1 MYVDTFRSTF
11 AVDILEH
18 FNLVQVTQE
27 INSRCSSESA
37 SVNSSKHDLEA
48 LKSCDSDILQMA
60 DDSSAANKEKEEV
73 SGNKD
78 PFLVEF
84 SGAEDPELPV
94 NWSFAKKALVVFEVM
109 ILTAVTY
116 MGSSIYTPGQ
126 EAIQKQFGVGHVV
139 GTLNLSMYVLGYGLG
154 PMVFSP
160 LSEFAIFGRQQ
171 LYILTI
177 FLYSM
182 LQVGCALVNN
192 IAGLVILRFITGILC
207 SPSLATGAASVS
219 EVVHPQF
226 VPIMIG
232 LWSIGA
238 VAAPAT
244 GPIIGAAMFVAKGWR
259 FMFWILMWLSAATFV
274 FLVLFFPETSMDN
287 ILYRRCMRI
296 RKITG
301 DERYY
306 TVKAKEEAKLTT
318 RDLAAMALWRPF
330 EIILK
335 EPIVVALDAYIA
347 LGYGTFYLFFEA
359 FPIVFVEVHHF
370 TVIQLGLAYLGFSVG
385 SLLAFMISL
394 SFFTLYLPPI
404 VKRGKFTPEILLK
417 LSMWVC
423 WCGPLA
429 LFLFG
434 WTASMHWILPIIAE
448 LFFVLFLFN
457 LFQAVFAYLATS
469 YPKYVASVFAGN
481 GLFRASF
488 ACAFPLFGRA
498 MYDNLAIDGYPVGW
512 GSSIVGF
519 TTVALAAIPFIL
531 YKAGPC
537 LRSKSSFSA

>member
-1 MYVDTFRSTF
+1 MYADTFRNTF
-11 AVDILEH
+11 AVDVLEY
-18 FNLVQVTQE
+18 FNLVRVPQE
-27 INSRCSSESA
+27 LDVDRSSTGSSE
-37 SVNSSKHDLEA
+37 NSDLEA
-48 LKSCDSDILQMA
+48 LKGSSCDTPKVLNA
-60 DDSSAANKEKEEV
+60 DSESTGEKNKDK
-73 SGNKD
+73 NLDDRD

-84 SGAEDPELPV
+84 SGPEDPELPV
-94 NWSFAKKALVVFEVM
+94 NWSFAKKTLVVFEIM
-109 ILTAVTY
+109 LLTAVTY

-126 EAIQKQFGVGHVV
+126 EAIQEQFGVGHVV
-139 GTLNLSMYVLGYGLG
+139 ATLNLSMYVLGYGLG

-182 LQVGCALVNN
+182 LQIGCALVGN
-192 IAGLVILRFITGILC
+192 IGGLVILRFITGILC

-244 GPIIGAAMFVAKGWR
+244 GPVLGAAMFVAKGWR
-259 FMFWILMWLSAATFV
+259 FMFWFLMWVSAATFL
-274 FLVLFFPETSMDN
+274 FLVFFFSETSVDN

-296 RKITG
+296 RKATG
-301 DERYY
+301 DNRYY
-306 TVKAKEEAKLTT
+306 TAKAKEESKLSVKEI
-318 RDLAAMALWRPF
+318 AVIALWRPF
-330 EIILK
+330 EIIVK

-359 FPIVFVEVHHF
+359 FPIVFVRVHHF
-370 TVIQLGLAYLGFSVG
+370 TVVQLGLAYLGFAVG
-385 SLLAFMISL
+385 SFIAFTVSL

-404 VKRGKFTPEILLK
+404 VKKGKFTPETLLK

-434 WTASMHWILPIIAE
+434 WAASVHWILPIVAE

-488 ACAFPLFGRA
+488 ACAFPLFGQA

-512 GSSIVGF
+512 GSSLVGF
-519 TTVALAAIPFIL
+519 ITMGLAAIPFIL
-531 YKAGPC
+531 YKSGPY
-537 LRSKSSFSA
+537 LRSKSSFSG